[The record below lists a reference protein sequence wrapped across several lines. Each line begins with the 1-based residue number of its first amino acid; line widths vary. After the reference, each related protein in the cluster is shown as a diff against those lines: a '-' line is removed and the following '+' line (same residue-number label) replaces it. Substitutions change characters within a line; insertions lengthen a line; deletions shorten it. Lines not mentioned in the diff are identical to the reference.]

1 MTDTRSRRWFLTIN
15 NYTEEEVDYACSYKC
30 QYMIIADEIGELET
44 PHLHIYFELKD
55 AKSFSKIKKEYPRAN
70 IQVAKGNNDQ
80 VRAYLT
86 KQKLL
91 YENGKPSAQGE
102 RTDIAKAKEV
112 LEQTGKI
119 ADVVEVV
126 TSYQSIRMCEC
137 ILKYKERKRRWK
149 PKVEWYY
156 GSTGSGK
163 SKTAYEI
170 LGEDVYTTGKTIKW
184 WEGYDAH
191 EHVIIDDFRKDFC
204 CFHELL
210 KLLDRY
216 PYRVECKGGSRE
228 FLATHII
235 ITSAYHPKEIYET
248 REDIKQLIRRIDNIK
263 IFTNIIKDGERK
275 SENDSETESSE
286 DEF

>member
-1 MTDTRSRRWFLTIN
+1 MTDARSRRWFLTIN
-15 NYTEEEVDYACSYKC
+15 NYTEEEVDHACSYKC
-30 QYMIIADEIGELET
+30 NYMIIADEIGEIEKT

-55 AKSFSKIKKEYPRAN
+55 AKSFSKIKKEFPRAN
-70 IQVAKGNNDQ
+70 IQIAKGNNAQ
-80 VRAYLT
+80 VREYLT

-91 YENGKPSAQGE
+91 YEHGKPSAQGE
-102 RTDIAKAKEV
+102 RSDISKAKEQ
-112 LEQTGKI
+112 LEQTGKM
-119 ADVVEVV
+119 ADVVSIA
-126 TSYQSIRMCEC
+126 TSYQSVRMCEC

-156 GSTGSGK
+156 GSTGTNK
-163 SKTAYEI
+163 SKTAYEV
-170 LGEDVYTTGKTIKW
+170 LGEDAYTTGKTIKW

-235 ITSAYHPKEIYET
+235 ITSAYHPEEIYDT
-248 REDIKQLIRRIDNIK
+248 REDIGQLIRRIDNIK
-263 IFTNIIKDGERK
+263 IFTNIIKDGENK
-275 SENDSETESSE
+275 ETNIETK